1 MDNEGQL
8 AVFTSINLFVTQ
20 ISNHALLPTS
30 TNIKG
35 RRTVFHC
42 MLTPAEV
49 SDLWTIHGPLCQP
62 ECDMTWSDNL
72 EIKTDVFWD
81 TQVQY
86 GM

>member
-20 ISNHALLPTS
+20 ISNHALLPTI

-35 RRTVFHC
+35 RRTVFHR

-49 SDLWTIHGPLCQP
+49 
-62 ECDMTWSDNL
+62 
-72 EIKTDVFWD
+72 
-81 TQVQY
+81 
-86 GM
+86 